1 MEKNGNSK
9 VIALVALFVAVVGLS
24 LGFAAYSTSLQI
36 SAASD
41 VKPNDN
47 NWNVGFSTDGLDIEN
62 VTTARTKTGVNADN
76 TLAGGTVDVTKY
88 TIGQTSGANATLKTV
103 YGSQVTYSLSLL
115 NKGSIPA
122 YLDSV
127 DFSNVALTCTNA
139 TGSNNWTTIEG
150 TENAGSQMGGGNTT
164 TISNEDCAKMFD
176 LTVSIAGTEY
186 SSSYSGTYSHTLPAK
201 TGTAPVIVK
210 LAYKGNATGN
220 AEADTIAATLDG
232 DITVSAGNITVVYV
246 STNPNP

>member
-9 VIALVALFVAVVGLS
+9 VIALIALFVAVVGLS

-36 SAASD
+36 SSTSD
-41 VKPNDN
+41 VKPNDT
-47 NWNVGFSTDGLDIEN
+47 NWNVGFSTDGLEIEN
-62 VTTARTKTGVNADN
+62 VTTARTKAGVNADN

-103 YGSQVTYSLSLL
+103 SGSQVTYSLSLL

-127 DFSNVALTCTNA
+127 DFSNVVLTCTNA
-139 TGSNNWTTIEG
+139 AAPGTNGWTTIEG
-150 TENAGSQMGGGNTT
+150 TENAGTKRGGGNTT

-186 SSSYSGTYSHTLPAK
+186 TSTYSGKYSHTLPA
-201 TGTAPVIVK
+201 TNGSAPVIVK
-210 LAYKGNATGN
+210 LAYKGDA
-220 AEADTIAATLDG
+220 AADAVAATLDG

-246 STNPNP
+246 STNPNS